1 MGFFGNLFK
10 SEFEKWVE
18 GASHEELS
26 DAYEEERQDWI
37 KNGFNGGT
45 GEKTPKMNRLN
56 KAISKRV
63 AEEWENDPRRNKDP
77 NFRWTDANR
86 WGDCNKFCVNM
97 EKDIQP
103 PGLMLE

>member
-18 GASHEELS
+18 RASHEELS
-26 DAYEEERQDWI
+26 DAYEEERQDWT

-45 GEKTPKMNRLN
+45 GEKTSKMNRLN
-56 KAISKRV
+56 EEINKRV
-63 AEEWENDPRRNKDP
+63 AEEWGNDPRRNKDT

-86 WGDCNKFCVNM
+86 WD
-97 EKDIQP
+97 KD
-103 PGLMLE
+103 

>member
-1 MGFFGNLFK
+1 MGFFWNLFK

-26 DAYEEERQDWI
+26 EAYEEERQDWI

-45 GEKTPKMNRLN
+45 GE
-56 KAISKRV
+56 SKRV

-86 WGDCNKFCVNM
+86 WD
-97 EKDIQP
+97 KD
-103 PGLMLE
+103 